1 MRRLRL
7 LAALGAAVLGLHA
20 LLLVWFGERLRAST
34 APDPAIE
41 RLLAVY
47 TREIAQSL
55 PPVAAAAAAPRSAA
69 RPQAAPGAPAAP
81 APQPDRPEPGSCQ
94 CQVR

>member
-41 RLLAVY
+41 RLSAVY

-55 PPVAAAAAAPRSAA
+55 PPTA
-69 RPQAAPGAPAAP
+69 RPFMNMIAPTAITMRMVRMI
-81 APQPDRPEPGSCQ
+81 QPPVISGRFAKSL
-94 CQVR
+94 RLMRRS

>member
-41 RLLAVY
+41 RLSAVY

-55 PPVAAAAAAPRSAA
+55 SLSINTVECHAKNIYRKLAVRSRAGAVYSA
-69 RPQAAPGAPAAP
+69 RAQGLLP
-81 APQPDRPEPGSCQ
+81 
-94 CQVR
+94 